1 MSQKFRVQFGNF
13 EFSNFVI
20 TDLDLFLICFFF
32 FWFLAIRSKIIKE
45 KNEERIK
52 NH

>member
-20 TDLDLFLICFFF
+20 TDLDLFFWFF
-32 FWFLAIRSKIIKE
+32 FLAIRLKIIKE

-52 NH
+52 NY